1 MKMIVAIVRPEKCR
15 EVKDALR
22 DAGIGGMTITHVTGH
37 GKQAGLRFTNRVGEF
52 IVDEIDKTKI
62 EIVLE
67 DESALDDTI
76 QVIIRSAYTGHHGD
90 GRIFVLPVERSY
102 IISDYNGGEGPNDG

>member
-1 MKMIVAIVRPEKCR
+1 MKMIVAIIRPEKCR

-22 DAGIGGMTITHVTGH
+22 KAGIGGMTITHVTGH

-67 DESALDDTI
+67 DESVLDGTI
-76 QVIIRSAYTGHHGD
+76 QTIIRSAYTGHHGD

-102 IISDYNGGEGPNDG
+102 IISDHGEGGGAIDG

>member
-1 MKMIVAIVRPEKCR
+1 MYHQYKNRLTDDMTNKQLFQVLAEML
-15 EVKDALR
+15 EELR
-22 DAGIGGMTITHVTGH
+22 DGHVNLVTYH
-37 GKQAGLRFTNRVGEF
+37 ETSQYR
-52 IVDEIDKTKI
+52 KTKI

-67 DESALDDTI
+67 DESVLDDTI

-102 IISDYNGGEGPNDG
+102 IISDYNGEEGPNDG